1 MIHHAYHSYSITK
14 SYMYTRY
21 YSHFGIKCQNA
32 WGVAGI
38 YFAEPERRDQRSTC
52 NSYRYLLLHLN
63 LSLLAS
69 SDNVSSGRAGPSSP
83 SQLLKSCPA
92 QEAKITL
99 KMAEV
104 EVAGPSVPRPPTI
117 STEEEEA
124 ALETGIVAS
133 SSTDVVNTAAEEAQV
148 SISASGGMDIDGQED
163 GNNGQENADGNGSE
177 PNGSSAYA
185 STSASIPTG
194 PAADAV
200 KEETPAKP
208 DPYAIPD
215 NACETLY
222 IQNLNEK
229 VQVEGTYTSC
239 PRTL

>member
-1 MIHHAYHSYSITK
+1 
-14 SYMYTRY
+14 
-21 YSHFGIKCQNA
+21 
-32 WGVAGI
+32 
-38 YFAEPERRDQRSTC
+38 
-52 NSYRYLLLHLN
+52 
-63 LSLLAS
+63 
-69 SDNVSSGRAGPSSP
+69 
-83 SQLLKSCPA
+83 
-92 QEAKITL
+92 
-99 KMAEV
+99 MAEM

-133 SSTDVVNTAAEEAQV
+133 SSTDVVNTAAEEAQI
-148 SISASGGMDIDGQED
+148 STSASGGMEIDGQED
-163 GNNGQENADGNGSE
+163 GVNGNGSE
-177 PNGSSAYA
+177 PNGPSAYA
-185 STSASIPTG
+185 STSAPIPTG

-208 DPYAIPD
+208 DPYAIPE

-239 PRTL
+239 LRTL